1 MNEDDVDHLIKIL
14 LVNKIEEDQQ
24 SMDKLQEKFKE
35 DQLEN
40 QKSRL
45 KKEKRFD

>member
-14 LVNKIEEDQQ
+14 LVNKIEEDQ
-24 SMDKLQEKFKE
+24 
-35 DQLEN
+35 LEN

>member
-1 MNEDDVDHLIKIL
+1 MSLMIGEIWIHGFKLNVRRMIKIL
-14 LVNKIEEDQQ
+14 LVNKIE
-24 SMDKLQEKFKE
+24 E

>member
-24 SMDKLQEKFKE
+24 
-35 DQLEN
+35 EN

>member
-1 MNEDDVDHLIKIL
+1 MTLMIGKLMIHGFKINVRSLKKIL
-14 LVNKIEEDQQ
+14 LFNKIE
-24 SMDKLQEKFKE
+24 E